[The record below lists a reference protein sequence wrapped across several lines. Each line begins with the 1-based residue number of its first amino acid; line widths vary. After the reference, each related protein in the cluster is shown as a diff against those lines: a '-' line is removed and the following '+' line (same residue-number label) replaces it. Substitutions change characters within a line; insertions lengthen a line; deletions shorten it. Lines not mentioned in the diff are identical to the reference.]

1 MSRIFISHVRKCA
14 WNSTPI
20 PTERDCRAAAFP
32 ASLQGLLPRFG
43 NELIAGAAAHEM
55 SEAGEV
61 QVHAGDHQPIG
72 RHHVEHAPA
81 RDRRGGANRLHRPP
95 YGLAFRSPGNRP
107 CVLGYLQLLYP
118 PSFDTSVY
126 NECLA
131 ILARHLEAIEDTR
144 VPDCL
149 PVLRLAPAIK
159 IISRTIG
166 KIFDR
171 LYAVLTKGDEHWRR
185 YAWNILQTV
194 INAKLLSLSIK
205 IHLHVARWVY
215 FVGFMRVSGC
225 NRIVT

>member
-1 MSRIFISHVRKCA
+1 MGRDKHFVVMFVGAAHVR
-14 WNSTPI
+14 
-20 PTERDCRAAAFP
+20 
-32 ASLQGLLPRFG
+32 FG
-43 NELIAGAAAHEM
+43 
-55 SEAGEV
+55 SEADIASAPRHVRFTPESG
-61 QVHAGDHQPIG
+61 HQLSALGCPLC
-72 RHHVEHAPA
+72 
-81 RDRRGGANRLHRPP
+81 ANRRHRPP
-95 YGLAFRSPGNRP
+95 HGLAFRSPVNRP
-107 CVLGYLQLLYP
+107 YVLGYLQLLYP
-118 PSFDTSVY
+118 CGFDTSVY

-205 IHLHVARWVY
+205 IHLHAAR
-215 FVGFMRVSGC
+215 SK
-225 NRIVT
+225 